1 MRRTLTFNLNIRG
14 NMKGL
19 LQAERIVSAK
29 ALREE

>member
-1 MRRTLTFNLNIRG
+1 MRGTLTFDLNNRG
-14 NMKGL
+14 NLKGL